1 MPNQGMSTFI
11 MWAVVMAVLF
21 YFMVYRP
28 QKKQEKAARILR
40 NSISVGDTIETIG
53 GFTGRVLS
61 VKDDDVVFE
70 TGADRTKLVI
80 KKWGIRFRTPAEN
93 AQPEKKE
100 EQTDTANKE

>member
-1 MPNQGMSTFI
+1 MPNAGMGTFV
-11 MWAVVMAVLF
+11 MWAVVMGVLF

-80 KKWGIRFRTPAEN
+80 KKWGIRFRTPAED
-93 AQPEKKE
+93 AHPKTEQVESDDKE
-100 EQTDTANKE
+100 